1 VETAVALISQLAP
14 AFPARLVDVVA
25 EAAYHGPAL
34 RTLPGNVTWTC
45 RIPRNAELYAA
56 PDDDRRP
63 FFAKPPWSARTQAN
77 PRCPR
82 SLGSSRCITT
92 KLQ

>member
-34 RTLPGNVTWTC
+34 RTP
-45 RIPRNAELYAA
+45 
-56 PDDDRRP
+56 
-63 FFAKPPWSARTQAN
+63 
-77 PRCPR
+77 CPAM
-82 SLGSSRCITT
+82 
-92 KLQ
+92 